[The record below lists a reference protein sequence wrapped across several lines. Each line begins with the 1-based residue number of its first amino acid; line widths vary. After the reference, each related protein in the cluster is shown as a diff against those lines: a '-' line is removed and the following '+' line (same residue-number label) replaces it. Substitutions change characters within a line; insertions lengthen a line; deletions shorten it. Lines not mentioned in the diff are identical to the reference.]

1 MSRKYISQR
10 ISQNFVYPNNEVSEY
25 DLDIVHD
32 LNNNSVSGTVNSFS
46 ATTFNSTGITISYN
60 CTWNKNNADPYINGA
75 GQLNLFSVHMM
86 ASGQNYYK
94 PFRMVT
100 FVSDANISLTTS
112 IKSGTFT
119 VTPAMMGLA
128 SFSGGTYNFEVRF
141 IGKRAVYPV
150 CVTLSINAP
159 TPTPTPTSTSTPT
172 PTPTPTVTTTVT
184 PTPTPTPTTPVEDC
198 DCYCITYDPD
208 ELPNDLYVRYRL
220 CGTSSTET
228 VLISGLDQVDN
239 GDGTVTSCICV
250 KQGEAYSIPVC
261 VQGGIEVTCDPYIWV
276 QGSNC
281 TSYISCLPSPVTPT
295 PTATPTAT
303 PTPTPTSTPTS
314 TPVPV
319 PCVCVEIIVTGS
331 TAPEESYAGSIEYNN
346 CSSQL
351 VGELFTTPGIRYRCM
366 DYTGGLIQVFNSTN
380 VTYSIASGFS
390 CSGGTCPTGTT
401 ITCVCYSYVNTT
413 EGSLTIDYVACDGDQ
428 PIIGVPG
435 GSSGTFCARIG
446 QYTGDTGINITMCS
460 PTIYCQDTETV
471 CTSCGGGPTPTPT
484 STPTPTPTATAT
496 PTPTPTE
503 TPLDCLCFC
512 YTYTTVPSDLSV
524 RWRDCSSGNVNIE
537 LIQNLEQM
545 DNGDG
550 TFTACICVR
559 QGSSYA
565 TPVCVQGGIEVTCPD
580 TWVSGSTCDGLAGP
594 CFLG

>member
-100 FVSDANISLTTS
+100 FVSDANTSLTTS

-159 TPTPTPTSTSTPT
+159 TPTPTPTPTATSTPTPTPTSTPT
-172 PTPTPTVTTTVT
+172 PTPTPTTTVAGCKCYSVT
-184 PTPTPTPTTPVEDC
+184 YTTIPG
-198 DCYCITYDPD
+198 
-208 ELPNDLYVRYRL
+208 DLSVRYRNCATDTTTTTL
-220 CGTSSTET
+220 INTLET
-228 VLISGLDQVDN
+228 IDN
-239 GDGTVTSCICV
+239 GDGTFSAFICV
-250 KQGEAYSIPVC
+250 KQGGAYAIPVC
-261 VQGGIEVTCDPYIWV
+261 VQGGIEVTCDPYIWTE
-276 QGSNC
+276 GGNC
-281 TSYISCLPSPVTPT
+281 TIASDCYSPVPTPTPTSTPT
-295 PTATPTAT
+295 PTATAT
-303 PTPTPTSTPTS
+303 PTPTPTS

-380 VTYSIASGFS
+380 ITYSIKSGAS

-484 STPTPTPTATAT
+484 STPTPTPTATPT

-503 TPLDCLCFC
+503 TPLDCLCYC

-524 RWRDCSSGNVNIE
+524 RYRNCSTDTTVTT
-537 LIQNLEQM
+537 LINSLETM

-550 TFTACICVR
+550 TFTACICVK
-559 QGSSYA
+559 QGGAYA
-565 TPVCVQGGIEVTCPD
+565 IPVCVQGGLEVTCPD